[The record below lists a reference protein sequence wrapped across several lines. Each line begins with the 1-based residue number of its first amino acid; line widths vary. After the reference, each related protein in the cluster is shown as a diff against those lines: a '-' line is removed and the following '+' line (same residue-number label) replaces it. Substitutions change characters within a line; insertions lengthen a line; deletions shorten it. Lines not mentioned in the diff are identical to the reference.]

1 MIFTFNGQN
10 TYIFDLDK
18 TGKALVLNQGIVDLG
33 EASSPQCLAILRLE
47 DNSVVMDIQAT
58 ADNGEFHL
66 VTEDDRQ
73 SFILD
78 DGDTVDISGN
88 QLHISL
94 HRNDDGDLLGGEFIL
109 ENINDNNGEASG
121 EPSGEKSNSDTSDT
135 GVKHKSGGLFETLI
149 YSSQPDTPS
158 KAGNS
163 DTPVPPKP
171 DNDEELSETLVD
183 DENLSETQVVD
194 ENLSETQAVEE
205 NLSET
210 RVPTENLSEARSSV
224 DDLSETRMSVEDLS
238 ETRISLE
245 DLSETKVDREA
256 DKSTVAPQAADGNA
270 SERLSGETSLIE
282 STFFSVDVVN
292 KPSEKKK
299 SEADERKIRL
309 LRVGDGIKED
319 SSTGEFDYHVKKYVG
334 QGGFGQVYKIEDKYK
349 NPFALKVLLPKVL
362 EKSNFAL
369 SLFDQEVGIAR
380 FLEYSGLVKAL
391 EHYYDSKR
399 DLHYCIMTYIDGVSF
414 TDVIDYYAD
423 RHTSMHYMYA
433 TLVVLKVAE
442 ALDYL
447 SEHGVVH
454 RDIKPQNVMLTRDGE
469 VKVLDLGI
477 SRRDFNT
484 QPLADN
490 EVLGTLPYV
499 PLGQFL
505 HQDPVDVRVDIYSL
519 GVMYFGLLTC
529 DHPYSIPSRKL
540 PRAERIEQLAKEL
553 YKSYEKPSLTPN
565 PRTKN
570 KNVPERV
577 AKVVMK
583 MMAQDVRRRYK
594 TADDLI
600 HDLERITGTLTA
612 KEVKRELSNLCDAV
626 KNKKP
631 VPVPTAGIRN
641 RITSERRGGWM
652 RPLAW
657 IAAIVVILGL
667 SVMFVKYVI
676 GIDDSSFVD
685 NEEQWSK
692 LVDEKKD
699 NEKLDLA
706 ALESDLKGLEEMGG
720 VINHPTHLKNP
731 LKMKDRLDDFKDKM
745 QIIQAFATNANSL
758 LIKAN
763 SVPDNLK
770 KAKWVQG
777 TAKLWP
783 MENQKKFKEL
793 MDRFDILDRELIKRA
808 VEAKGKMETVSGEIS
823 ETLRKLATA
832 PNSKR
837 DGILNQLSDY
847 IGDME
852 VILLCRDH
860 LLREKENGMDE
871 TKLQEVADKIQNSD
885 YWQNWCTDLWKVQD
899 DLKNID
905 LQKAN
910 NVLKNAEEKINELE
924 ERWESFGGFKDDF
937 KVALEQVSSSMKEKK
952 QEMDILRKV
961 DGQYEQINAIVWEIG
976 VNMPSE
982 EQLKQ
987 IRTICDNTG
996 KTIQDNAEIA
1006 NKLVACK
1013 DKSRKMDSLRQMLE
1027 TLVNL
1032 DKRHQEFMRNM
1043 GDMKKLGDAGD
1054 VDAAEK
1060 NLENI
1065 KKIYEEDRNK
1075 MDKLIVTIGTDSFSR
1090 QRDDLAKK
1098 WDGLIQEA
1106 KGIMDKANEQIV
1118 EKDKLLLQE
1127 ESVQLKGLVEKT
1139 SGYIVQMVSWNW
1151 GAERKGTDMKTLTGY
1166 ISSATRLL
1174 DDMKRRKTDDDAK
1187 KQAMQKEGEKNHE
1200 TIVGMEQVVEKGL
1213 LPAMERFYNIKK
1225 ELTDINNKISKFETQ
1240 SKIGSLQME
1249 NMGNGIK
1256 ETINELRRRNN
1267 TQFEAIA
1274 KLRDWSETKPVFL
1287 PKDAMENLKGICDQ
1301 LKKLQEDTGIKL
1313 RNFEK
1318 VLDSVVKFSQK
1329 MNELARTVK
1338 ELEELSGEIVKTK
1351 DVSRKEEV
1359 IDLYSQ
1365 VNTMAVNMKN
1375 EVNQI
1380 RNSIGAARIQAIDK
1394 ETAKARC
1401 AWENCQKIFNQMAAF
1416 ERGMEDLK
1424 RLLNSL
1430 NVETR
1435 KLESNT
1441 GDFEKVETA
1450 YKAFMDQLENTII
1463 VPGIIPGIKIEER
1476 NQLVAKAKDVYEAYE
1491 KIKKEKKREY
1501 ETGKKDFDN
1510 VMGRLKK
1517 LNEKLEGGEKVVF
1530 KDLGKAYYDALEK
1543 YKQLCSIPGDKEIKK
1558 DQEMLTKEQWPE
1570 AERLYRKSLKSLSFL
1585 EYNENYS
1592 AIQRELGKRKWG
1604 LRINEA
1610 EIQEKIKTCR
1620 GLAEELLQDEELSLE
1635 KRNFLE
1641 DNLKELRNLEKK
1653 QQP

>member
-10 TYIFDLDK
+10 TYIFDLDR
-18 TGKALVLNQGIVDLG
+18 TGKALVLNQGVVDLG

-47 DNSVVMDIQAT
+47 DNAVVMDIQAT

-109 ENINDNNGEASG
+109 ENFKENNGEASG

-135 GVKHKSGGLFETLI
+135 GMKHKSGGLFETLI

-171 DNDEELSETLVD
+171 DNDEELSETLVV
-183 DENLSETQVVD
+183 DENLSETQVID
-194 ENLSETQAVEE
+194 ENLSETQVVEE

-245 DLSETKVDREA
+245 DLSETKIDGGA
-256 DKSTVAPQAADGNA
+256 DKSTGAPQVAEENA

-292 KPSEKKK
+292 KLSEKEKKK
-299 SEADERKIRL
+299 SDADERKIRL
-309 LRVGDGIKED
+309 LKIGDGIKED

-423 RHTSMHYMYA
+423 RHTSMHYMFA

-553 YKSYEKPSLTPN
+553 FKSYEKPSLTPN
-565 PRTKN
+565 PRAKN

-657 IAAIVVILGL
+657 IAAIIVILGL
-667 SVMFVKYVI
+667 AVMFALSQKRT
-676 GIDDSSFVD
+676 DDFH
-685 NEEQWSK
+685 
-692 LVDEKKD
+692 KD
-699 NEKLDLA
+699 YKQ
-706 ALESDLKGLEEMGG
+706 
-720 VINHPTHLKNP
+720 LKNQYKMVKDEHAK
-731 LKMKDRLDDFKDKM
+731 LKNLLSQKSLNNMSLILSRLEKDGDGILDNPSWDAKNKM
-745 QIIQAFATNANSL
+745 TMLKTNIDEIQAFDTAVKKLVTHVKLTSNSDEWTEDPWVTDTDEWWPEQL
-758 LIKAN
+758 QKQFWEIKEGFMNLREEMDKRTRQA
-763 SVPDNLK
+763 VENLK
-770 KAKWVQG
+770 NTDKVSKNIQFWLKEGETNRRNLERLVADAALIAINREGV
-777 TAKLWP
+777 L
-783 MENQKKFKEL
+783 QKQDSDEAGKDLE
-793 MDRFDILDRELIKRA
+793 ETIKD
-808 VEAKGKMETVSGEIS
+808 VEAK
-823 ETLRKLATA
+823 
-832 PNSKR
+832 SK
-837 DGILNQLSDY
+837 GY
-847 IGDME
+847 
-852 VILLCRDH
+852 
-860 LLREKENGMDE
+860 ENWL
-871 TKLQEVADKIQNSD
+871 K
-885 YWQNWCTDLWKVQD
+885 WCTDLWKVQD

-905 LQKAN
+905 LQKAD
-910 NVLKNAEEKINELE
+910 NVLKNADEKINELKMIL
-924 ERWESFGGFKDDF
+924 ESFGGFKDDF
-937 KVALEQVSSSMKEKK
+937 NVALDQVCKKK
-952 QEMDILRKV
+952 QEMDVIRKV
-961 DGQYEQINAIVWEIG
+961 DSQYEKINAIVSEIG
-976 VNMPSE
+976 ANMPSE

-987 IRTICDNTG
+987 IRSICDNAG
-996 KTIQDNAEIA
+996 EIIKDNAELA
-1006 NKLVACK
+1006 NKLASCK
-1013 DKSRKMDSLRQMLE
+1013 EKYKKINEVRQMLE
-1027 TLVNL
+1027 TLDNL
-1032 DKRHQEFMRNM
+1032 DKRHQEFIRNM
-1043 GDMKKLGDAGD
+1043 MDMKKLGDAGN
-1054 VDAAEK
+1054 VAAAEK
-1060 NLENI
+1060 NLEDI
-1065 KKIYEEDRNK
+1065 KEIFEKDRNK
-1075 MDKLIVTIGTDSFSR
+1075 IIKLSETMKTVKFSH
-1090 QRDDLAKK
+1090 QKDDLAQK
-1098 WDGLIQEA
+1098 WNELIQEA
-1106 KGIMDKANEQIV
+1106 NGIVNNANMQIV
-1118 EKDKLLLQE
+1118 KKDKILLQQESE
-1127 ESVQLKGLVEKT
+1127 ELEDLVK
-1139 SGYIVQMVSWNW
+1139 SCSDYIVQMVSWNW
-1151 GAERKGTDMKTLTGY
+1151 SIERKEMDIQKLRTHKSD
-1166 ISSATRLL
+1166 ADRLL
-1174 DDMKRRKTDDDAK
+1174 DNMKQRKTDDKAK
-1187 KQAMQKEGEKNHE
+1187 TLQEKGQKNHDV
-1200 TIVGMEQVVEKGL
+1200 IKDRVQAVEKGL
-1213 LPAMERFYNIKK
+1213 LPILERFYNIKK
-1225 ELTDINNKISKFETQ
+1225 ELTDDNNEISQFEARA
-1240 SKIGSLQME
+1240 KMGSLQKD
-1249 NMGNGIK
+1249 NMVNGIK
-1256 ETINELRRRNN
+1256 ETINELKRRNN

-1274 KLRDWSETKPVFL
+1274 KLKDWSDKPTYL
-1287 PKDAMENLKGICDQ
+1287 PIVAIENLKGICGQ
-1301 LKKLQEDTGIKL
+1301 LKKLQEDNGIKL

-1318 VLDSVVKFSQK
+1318 IWKSVVEFSQK
-1329 MNELARTVK
+1329 MNELSWKVE
-1338 ELEELSGEIVKTK
+1338 ELEELSKKIVNTK

-1394 ETAKARC
+1394 EVAKARS
-1401 AWENCQKIFNQMAAF
+1401 AWENCQKIFNQMEAF
-1416 ERGMEDLK
+1416 EKGMEELNLLLK
-1424 RLLNSL
+1424 RLKD
-1430 NVETR
+1430 EIR
-1435 KLESNT
+1435 KLKLNIS
-1441 GDFEKVETA
+1441 DFEKVEVA
-1450 YKAFMDQLENTII
+1450 YKAFMDQSENTII
-1463 VPGIIPGIKIEER
+1463 VFGVIPGKKIEEKK
-1476 NQLVAKAKDVYEAYE
+1476 QLVANAKDMYESYE

-1501 ETGKKDFDN
+1501 ETVKKEFDN
-1510 VMGRLKK
+1510 VMGHLKK
-1517 LNEKLEGGEKVVF
+1517 INEKLENGEKVVF
-1530 KDLGKAYYDALEK
+1530 KDLGKAYYDVMEK
-1543 YKQLCSIPGDKEIKK
+1543 YKQLSAIPGDKEIKK
-1558 DQEMLTKEQWPE
+1558 EQELLTKEQWPE
-1570 AERLYRKSLKSLSFL
+1570 AERLYRKSLKSLDFL

-1592 AIQRELGKRKWG
+1592 SLQRELGKRKWG
-1604 LRINEA
+1604 LRVSEVK
-1610 EIQEKIKTCR
+1610 IQEKIKTCR
-1620 GLAEELLQDEELSLE
+1620 GLAEALLQDEGLSLE
-1635 KRNFLE
+1635 KRKFLE
-1641 DNLKELRNLEKK
+1641 DNLKELQKLEKK
-1653 QQP
+1653 